1 MSVDDLF
8 VLNRFRPTAGHFV
21 HYLKVRQAVAGIP
34 SAMLFDEV
42 DHLGAYI
49 SRNRIDMDIREAMAE
64 ADLMTLDAFCEVVDR
79 YFAGPDWEA
88 KPVPPQSL
96 PPTLERA
103 FAALAPLHP
112 PPRPALDP
120 PPRDPPPHH
129 PPPP

>member
-8 VLNRFRPTAGHFV
+8 VLNRFLPTAGHFL

-79 YFAGPDWEA
+79 YFEGPDWERSEEHTSEL
-88 KPVPPQSL
+88 QSL
-96 PPTLERA
+96 MRISYAVFCLKKKKS
-103 FAALAPLHP
+103 HKN
-112 PPRPALDP
+112 
-120 PPRDPPPHH
+120 
-129 PPPP
+129 

>member
-8 VLNRFRPTAGHFV
+8 VLNRFLPTAGHFL

-49 SRNRIDMDIREAMAE
+49 SRNRIDMDIRDAMAE

-79 YFAGPDWEA
+79 YFEGPEDR
-88 KPVPPQSL
+88 KNVVSGKRVCVSVDL
-96 PPTLERA
+96 GGGRIIKKK
-103 FAALAPLHP
+103 
-112 PPRPALDP
+112 
-120 PPRDPPPHH
+120 
-129 PPPP
+129 